1 MSVNLLARRHSSYL
15 PSQTDYSL
23 YENQYMTTA
32 ALGSGNITFTMPSKV
47 GTSYL
52 TNVSYRKNGG
62 EWTTTT
68 NSSSEVVVT
77 VSVVANDII
86 EWKGNGKRLC
96 GGGAYTSASRFGGT
110 VQFNVYGNAMS
121 MLWGDDFIGQTQ
133 FPDTARERVMQ
144 GLFYQSSVVDASNLV
159 LPATH
164 LSNTHA
170 YMGMF
175 SGCTSLVYP
184 PAELPK
190 PESSVTLELTYIAM
204 FDGCSSMI
212 RCPDMNWEGAL
223 GTCKNGTF
231 YKMFYGC
238 TALTDNIPNKIE
250 VQNYTASTSGYQIF
264 RMMFQGCTH
273 ITTIP
278 SLIIHNNNS
287 TLTGTDNGPFYYA
300 FYGCTSLVDLSNK
313 TLAIENSTN
322 TSGYEFYYTFA
333 ACTNI
338 EKSPL
343 IRVPE
348 THKATF
354 YRMFDGGTRKI
365 TDLYL
370 DIDNVYTDGTA
381 SNGAFYYMF
390 VNTGITVAGNSAWNN
405 RQGQMLHLYGDITTS
420 SAFSTSYGI
429 FGTASTAGWSPYWTV
444 VEDSTARTLYLED
457 FPEAIDDYDMS
468 DDHDS
473 QNYESFVIDSI
484 KFPDRHSTD
493 TYFYN
498 GDTITINDR
507 IYHIWVPADVQ
518 WNNGLIYNNMN
529 FTLLTDTA
537 DFKRLVPQSLEQLNR
552 LGQLDF
558 RVYSNLLGAEFSS
571 LYAILSND
579 STYMTGTTAHNL
591 NYQLLTVED
600 RYVQ

>member
-1 MSVNLLARRHSSYL
+1 MKNILQRLHTESFGDTMGRAHYNLEYL
-15 PSQTDYSL
+15 
-23 YENQYMTTA
+23 TTK
-32 ALGSGNITFTMPSKV
+32 ALGSGNITFTIPSNV

-68 NSSSEVVVT
+68 NSSSEVVIT

-96 GGGAYTSASRFGGT
+96 GGGAYTSASKFGGT

-184 PAELPK
+184 PAELPE
-190 PESSVTLELTYIAM
+190 PESSVTLELTYMAM
-204 FDGCSSMI
+204 FSDCTSMV
-212 RCPDMNWEGAL
+212 RCPDMNWGVL

-238 TALTDNIPNKIE
+238 TALTDNIPDKIE

-264 RMMFQGCTH
+264 RQMFRGCTH

-287 TLTGTDNGPFYYA
+287 TITGADNGPFYHV
-300 FYGCTSLVDLSNK
+300 FYGCTSLIDLSNK
-313 TLAIENSTN
+313 TLTIENSTN
-322 TSGYEFYYTFA
+322 TSGYEFSYTFA
-333 ACTNI
+333 ASTNI

-348 THKATF
+348 THKCTF

-381 SNGAFYYMF
+381 SNGAFYYML
-390 VNTGITVAGNSAWNN
+390 VNTGGTGAGTSAWNN
-405 RQGQMLHLYGDITTS
+405 QQGQMLHLYGDITTS

-429 FGTASTAGWSPYWTV
+429 FGGASTAGWSPYWTV
-444 VEDSTARTLYLED
+444 VEESTARTLYLED
-457 FPEAIDDYDMS
+457 FPESIDDYDMS

-473 QNYESFVIDSI
+473 REYESFVIDSI
-484 KFPDRHSTD
+484 KYPDRHSTD

-507 IYHIWVPADVQ
+507 IYHIWVPADVS
-518 WNNGLIYNNMN
+518 WNDGLFYSDMG
-529 FTLLTDTA
+529 FALLTDTA
-537 DFKRLVPQSLEQLNR
+537 DYKRLVPQCLEQLNM

-558 RVYSNLLGAEFSS
+558 REYGNLLGANFSS

-579 STYMTGTTAHNL
+579 SIYMTGTDAHNL

-600 RYVQ
+600 RYAQ